1 MPPFRILAL
10 SAGGYQ
16 GLFTALILEEIEAR
30 GRGPLRDRFDLVAG
44 TSIGGVIAL
53 AVAAGVPISSVV
65 RAFVEEGP
73 SLFPIGGAPR
83 GRVSSARDALRFLS
97 RPKYEPGPLRD
108 LIGRFIDPATRLRDL
123 EVPALIPATRVRDAE
138 PVLFG
143 PLTHPDLLVID
154 AALATAAAPMMFPT
168 HRIGPDAYADGA
180 VFAPAPDLVAVHE
193 AGRRYGAGPSQVR
206 VLSVG
211 TLSGAFR
218 LRAPETDRLGVL
230 GWVSDQRLVRTVLAA
245 QERLTV
251 NVCRDLLGPGYLRID
266 AGLAEKELSLT
277 GLDVAT
283 EAARRVLF
291 RAAEDRIKTLEVKH
305 PPFWG

>member
-1 MPPFRILAL
+1 MPAPFRILAL

-30 GRGPLRDRFDLVAG
+30 GGGPLRDRFDLISG

-73 SLFPIGGAPR
+73 SLFPNGGVSR
-83 GRVSSARDALRFLS
+83 GRVPAARDALRFLS
-97 RPKYEPGPLRD
+97 RPKYDPDPLRD

-123 EVPALIPATRVRDAE
+123 GVPVLIPATRVRDAE

-143 PLTHPDLLVID
+143 PLTHPGLSVVD

-180 VFAPAPDLVAVHE
+180 VFAPAPDLIAVQE
-193 AGRRYGAGPSQVR
+193 AGRRSGAGPGRVR

-211 TLSGAFR
+211 TLSGTFR

-251 NVCRDLLGPGYLRID
+251 NACRDLFGPRYLRID
-266 AGLAEKELSLT
+266 TKG
-277 GLDVAT
+277 GG
-283 EAARRVLF
+283 
-291 RAAEDRIKTLEVKH
+291 H
-305 PPFWG
+305 